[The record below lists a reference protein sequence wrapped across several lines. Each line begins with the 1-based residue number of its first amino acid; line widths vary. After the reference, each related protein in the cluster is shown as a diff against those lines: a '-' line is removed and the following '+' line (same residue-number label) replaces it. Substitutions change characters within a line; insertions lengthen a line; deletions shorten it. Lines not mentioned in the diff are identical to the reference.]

1 MARKMADRELKL
13 KILECLIARREATTS
28 HLIEFTEVNKKYK
41 NSYAALTKPLE
52 ELRTEG
58 VVDIKDEKLK
68 ESVGGPKSVYLI
80 RKNTDAILELYV
92 NYRELRENLYRS
104 DWILDTLV
112 NERFPPHFSK
122 GEKGKLKRYLGASP
136 GYFEQALVNNKMDTI
151 VERWF
156 QYLMSSLVRS
166 PVTRPVD
173 ANGKRKA
180 LMFVYYDRFFEVC
193 VFFDMMQGWQTER
206 GGELLKERERLE
218 YEQRNENERLFPVK
232 K

>member
-1 MARKMADRELKL
+1 MARKVADRELKL
-13 KILECLIARREATTS
+13 KILECLIARREATTQY
-28 HLIEFTEVNKKYK
+28 LIEFTEVNKKYK

-52 ELRTEG
+52 ELRTEE
-58 VVDIKDEKLK
+58 VIDIKEEKLK

-80 RKNTDAILELYV
+80 RKNTAAILEIYT
-92 NYRELRENLYRS
+92 NYRELRENLYRTH
-104 DWILDTLV
+104 WVLDALV

-122 GEKGKLKRYLGASP
+122 GDKGKLKRYLGASP
-136 GYFEQALVNNKMDTI
+136 SYFELALVNNEIDTI

-156 QYLMSSLVRS
+156 QYLMARLIW
-166 PVTRPVD
+166 PPATRPVD
-173 ANGKRKA
+173 ANGKRIA
-180 LMFVYYDRFFEVC
+180 LPFFYYDRFFEVC
-193 VFFDMMQGWQTER
+193 VFFDMMRGWQTER